1 MCILSIELEFQI
13 RSPVITFKNY
23 SSTRNTPLL
32 PIILR
37 LLLLLL
43 LVVGVPVRVV
53 HQRLQLFP
61 PHRLPPVL
69 PRAEEEFC
77 LSILDFSPTDLARHC
92 FAQFLRS
99 RSTAL

>member
-23 SSTRNTPLL
+23 SSTRSTLLL
-32 PIILR
+32 PII
-37 LLLLLL
+37 LLLLL